1 MVNIPDLNKLLRF
14 EIVINKDRQLHIAH
28 LILDYE
34 PLSRVFQDVGQAIR
48 AGDPR
53 LARIDVFKPVFLAW
67 RDLLPVKLPIQCMP
81 QEVAVLREETASIQL
96 SFEAEIDQFHLE
108 DERVL

>member
-1 MVNIPDLNKLLRF
+1 
-14 EIVINKDRQLHIAH
+14 
-28 LILDYE
+28 
-34 PLSRVFQDVGQAIR
+34 
-48 AGDPR
+48 
-53 LARIDVFKPVFLAW
+53 
-67 RDLLPVKLPIQCMP
+67 MP